1 MAFFYRWLPVLMVA
15 VIGCSGH
22 PDDEGAE
29 EDSGAVDGGRDRD
42 AYTNDGVGARDGDTT
57 SSDGAAD
64 SRDVLVVDN
73 AVGGRDGQLDA
84 RDAGSAADTR
94 DAGSAADTSDS
105 RVPDGRADAVDARA
119 DGVDA
124 GADSVADIRDGNIG
138 EVDVFIDTPSG
149 ADARDAASEPPVDDG
164 FDDAR
169 ISDADAGSNCTP
181 VTCNLVSLAVTP
193 ALPSISPHS
202 TTWIRA
208 IGFYA
213 DNSMRDL
220 SKDALWSSANA
231 SVHVSNAVGN
241 EGLVTA
247 RITGTSVVSAKVGV
261 LEAATTV
268 VVLTADPAVLRL
280 TPSVAS
286 IASGTAQPLKAT
298 VIFSDMS
305 SWADWTSM
313 MQWSSSSPSVA
324 TVADGIVT
332 GVAPG
337 TTTITATFSWVT
349 ASAQLTI
356 TPAILSSLSV
366 EPAALTLPIGPIHPL
381 RATGHFSDGTTQDL
395 TAQAVWGSSNTS
407 RATVGDLLG
416 SKGKVSGISAGSATI
431 SASFGGIGASAAID
445 VSTAV
450 LQSIGVLYPPAGRL
464 MMFMDLPM
472 AASGTYSD
480 GSSFDITGQTTW
492 TSSNASII
500 EVSGRTITGVG
511 EGYANVDALAGGVSQ
526 RLFLEVRAGE
536 LGSIAISPSPASV
549 VRGASIFFHATGAY
563 SGGSTYDLTWFL
575 PWNTVDPN
583 VAFIADP
590 ERGGPPK
597 LTGVNAGTTNVTAS
611 WAGVGASSV
620 VDVTTMR

>member
-1 MAFFYRWLPVLMVA
+1 MACFYRWLPVLMIA
-15 VIGCSGH
+15 IIGCSGH
-22 PDDEGAE
+22 ADDDVAE
-29 EDSGAVDGGRDRD
+29 EDSGAADGSRDRD
-42 AYTNDGVGARDGDTT
+42 AYANDGVGARDGDRT

-84 RDAGSAADTR
+84 RDAGSAADT
-94 DAGSAADTSDS
+94 SDS

-119 DGVDA
+119 DGVDS
-124 GADSVADIRDGNIG
+124 GADSVADIRDGNTG
-138 EVDVFIDTPSG
+138 EVDVFIDAPSG

-202 TTWIRA
+202 TTWIHA

-337 TTTITATFSWVT
+337 TTTITATFSGLT
-349 ASAQLTI
+349 ASVQLTV
-356 TPAILSSLSV
+356 TPATLAGLSV
-366 EPAALTLPIGPIHPL
+366 EPAALTLPVGPKRPL
-381 RATGHFSDGTTQDL
+381 RAMGHFSDGTTQDL
-395 TAQAVWGSSNTS
+395 TARAVWGSSNAA
-407 RATVGDLLG
+407 RATVGDG
-416 SKGKVSGISAGSATI
+416 AFGAKGYVSGVSPGSATI

-450 LQSIGVLYPPAGRL
+450 LQSIGVLNPPAGRL

-472 AASGTYSD
+472 EASGTYSD
-480 GSSFDITGQTTW
+480 GSSFDITAQTTW
-492 TSSNASII
+492 TSSDSAII

-526 RLFLEVRAGE
+526 RLSLEVRAGE

-549 VRGASIFFHATGAY
+549 VRGASIAFSATGTY
-563 SGGSTYDLTWFL
+563 TGGSTYELTWFL